1 MNFLPLLLFRITLIC
16 LNFSAMAGGTETR
29 TISKSIMEQVRSP
42 DVEELNYILKDN
54 FEGKFH

>member
-1 MNFLPLLLFRITLIC
+1 
-16 LNFSAMAGGTETR
+16 MAGGTETR
-29 TISKSIMEQVRSP
+29 TISKSIMEQVQSP